1 MWARDMQSSA
11 ALPAFIFVK
20 RVWAEARAGN
30 KLHCNPRLQMSYAY
44 PGVEDDV
51 LFDSAFLH
59 VDGRECTQICY
70 NKANKIV
77 RRPQRSPLQDNPA
90 IWYSLIASADKLMKD
105 AERRDELSR
114 TEQVLCFEMEALG
127 LMNSFPFL
135 VIRGICDYS
144 DIHKNDLWQALRL
157 PRQQHTLRNCLESFL
172 RWKCLTYGR
181 WHLLVFLRVQG
192 SAPFQRLDR
201 SSQRRV

>member
-1 MWARDMQSSA
+1 
-11 ALPAFIFVK
+11 
-20 RVWAEARAGN
+20 
-30 KLHCNPRLQMSYAY
+30 
-44 PGVEDDV
+44 
-51 LFDSAFLH
+51 
-59 VDGRECTQICY
+59 
-70 NKANKIV
+70 
-77 RRPQRSPLQDNPA
+77 
-90 IWYSLIASADKLMKD
+90 MKD